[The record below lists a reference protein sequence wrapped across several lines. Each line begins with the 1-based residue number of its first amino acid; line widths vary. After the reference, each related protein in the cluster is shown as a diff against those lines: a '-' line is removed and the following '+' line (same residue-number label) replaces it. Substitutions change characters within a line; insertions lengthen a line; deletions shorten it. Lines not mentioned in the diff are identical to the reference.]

1 MTAAVR
7 LTHRR
12 TLALAVPIMLANVS
26 TPLIGLVDTAVVGRL
41 PDPAYIGAVALGG
54 LVFSILFWAFGFL
67 RMGTTG
73 LVAQAYGAGDEAETG
88 AVLLRALAVAAG
100 IGVLLVALQWPL
112 GRVAFT
118 LLEGSARVEAL
129 TADYFAIRIW
139 AAPMAL
145 ANYAFIGWFVGVG

>member
-1 MTAAVR
+1 MPDARR

-12 TLALAVPIMLANVS
+12 TLALALPIMLANVS

-73 LVAQAYGAGDEAETG
+73 LAAQAHGAGDAAETG
-88 AVLLRALAVAAG
+88 AVLLRALALAAA
-100 IGVLLVALQWPL
+100 IGVALVALQWPL
-112 GRVAFT
+112 AAAAFA
-118 LLEGSARVEAL
+118 LLEGSARVES
-129 TADYFAIRIW
+129 
-139 AAPMAL
+139 
-145 ANYAFIGWFVGVG
+145 